1 MKTNIEIIK
10 KLDLDLT
17 IVIVTG
23 ILSKEKVLA
32 SQADYYSSQPTKSI
46 LCDLTKAT
54 WCNMESEH
62 VLSAISKGQEHAAV
76 RKDCKT
82 AVVVG
87 SEHDFN
93 ITEMFASIAS
103 GEKYGPEIMVFKNIT
118 EATSWLDAPQI

>member
-10 KLDLDLT
+10 KQDLDLT

-23 ILSKEKVLA
+23 ILSKEKMLA
-32 SQADYYSSQPTKSI
+32 SLADYYSDQPTKSI

-54 WCNMESEH
+54 WCNMESGH
-62 VLSAISKGQEHAAV
+62 VHSAVSKGQEHATA
-76 RKDCKT
+76 RTGCKT

-93 ITEMFASIAS
+93 ITQMFASSAS
-103 GEKYGPEIMVFKNIT
+103 GEKYGPEIMAFKNVV
-118 EATSWLDAPQI
+118 EASSWLDIPQL